1 MQFDTIGLK
10 GKYKDL
16 IGDPSVGF
24 SCMVYGKP
32 KSGKS
37 TMSIDFA
44 HHIAVH
50 HGKVLYAVIEEGLW
64 IYYEGEAPTLK
75 SGT

>member
-1 MQFDTIGLK
+1 MLFM
-10 GKYKDL
+10 
-16 IGDPSVGF
+16 PSVGS

-44 HHIAVH
+44 HHLTVNY
-50 HGKVLYAVIEEGLW
+50 GKVLYAAIEEGYGYTMKEKLQH
-64 IYYEGEAPTLK
+64 AC
-75 SGT
+75 